1 MFSEGDDTMTDA
13 GIPNWTQQT
22 AREWLQAKP
31 YVIGPFTRIPR
42 PEIIEMLGLGGFD
55 FAIVDLEHGPIAHND
70 IMPLLLA
77 AERRNIRLIARV
89 PGLQESYFKWLLDQ
103 GIGGLQVPHVKTADD
118 ARRAVEYSRFSPD
131 GERGLCRFVRAAEW
145 SNIPK
150 ERYLSTANT
159 RSLLILQIE
168 GKEGVANIADIVTV
182 PGTDIIFVGPYD
194 LSQSLGLIGQIWHE
208 RVTQAIR
215 EVIDV
220 CARAGVAVGVF
231 TETPE
236 GAKHWVS
243 LGVKYI
249 SYHLDTEMFLNCVK
263 SMVSEV
269 RQQLA

>member
-1 MFSEGDDTMTDA
+1 MTDEA
-13 GIPNWTQQT
+13 QSHWTQLT

-31 YVIGPFTRIPR
+31 CVIGPFSRIPR

-55 FAIVDLEHGPIAHND
+55 FVIVDLEHGPIAHNE

-89 PGLQESYFKWLLDQ
+89 PALEESYFKWLLDQ
-103 GIGGLQVPHVKTADD
+103 GVGGLQVPHIKTAAD
-118 ARRAVEYSRFSPD
+118 AERAVAYSRFSPE
-131 GERGLCRFVRAAEW
+131 GERGLCRFVRAAEF

-150 ERYLSTANT
+150 EQYLGTANT
-159 RSLLILQIE
+159 RSLLVLMIE
-168 GKEGVANIADIVTV
+168 GKEGVSNIRDIVRV
-182 PGTDIIFVGPYD
+182 PGVDVIFVGPYD

-215 EVIDV
+215 EVIDI
-220 CARAGVAVGVF
+220 CAEAGVAVGVF

-236 GAKHWVS
+236 GVKHWAS

-249 SYHLDTEMFLNCVK
+249 SYRLDTEMFLNCVK
-263 SMVSEV
+263 SHVSEA
-269 RQQLA
+269 RQALT